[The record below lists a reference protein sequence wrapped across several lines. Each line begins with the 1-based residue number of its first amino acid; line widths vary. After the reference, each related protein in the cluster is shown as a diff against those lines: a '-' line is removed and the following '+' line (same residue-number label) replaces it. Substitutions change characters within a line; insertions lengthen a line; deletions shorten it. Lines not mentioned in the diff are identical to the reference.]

1 MKKGLRE
8 DGTGVTDRNVTER
21 NITRAPLT
29 DLQQAILDAI
39 WSMGAATSED
49 LRAAL
54 HPRHR
59 LKDSTIRTL
68 LRRLESRGYITHKR
82 EGKVFVYRAAIA
94 QRSIAAR
101 AVQAIIDRFCAGS
114 AEQFLAGMV
123 DERVLSADEIQ
134 KLARRIR
141 SKHSK

>member
-1 MKKGLRE
+1 M
-8 DGTGVTDRNVTER
+8 TER

-123 DERVLSADEIQ
+123 DERVLSTDEIQ

-141 SKHSK
+141 GKPSK

>member
-1 MKKGLRE
+1 
-8 DGTGVTDRNVTER
+8 VTER

-29 DLQQAILDAI
+29 DLQQAILDAV

-141 SKHSK
+141 SKHAK

>member
-1 MKKGLRE
+1 M
-8 DGTGVTDRNVTER
+8 TER

-29 DLQQAILDAI
+29 DLQQAILDTI

-141 SKHSK
+141 SKQSK

>member
-1 MKKGLRE
+1 
-8 DGTGVTDRNVTER
+8 VTER

-29 DLQQAILDAI
+29 DLQQAILDSI
-39 WSMGAATSED
+39 WSMGAATAED

-82 EGKVFVYRAAIA
+82 EGKVFVYRAAIG

-134 KLARRIR
+134 KLAKRIR

>member
-1 MKKGLRE
+1 MAG
-8 DGTGVTDRNVTER
+8 GFSVTDRNVTER

-29 DLQQAILDAI
+29 DLQQAILDAV
-39 WSMGAATSED
+39 WTRGAATSED

>member
-1 MKKGLRE
+1 M
-8 DGTGVTDRNVTER
+8 TDR

-59 LKDSTIRTL
+59 LKDSTMRTL

-82 EGKVFVYRAAIA
+82 EGKVFVYRATIG

-141 SKHSK
+141 SKPSK

>member
-1 MKKGLRE
+1 
-8 DGTGVTDRNVTER
+8 VTER

-29 DLQQAILDAI
+29 DLQQAILDTI

-141 SKHSK
+141 SKQSK